1 MSQTPLLPPNTV
13 LPEIVG
19 DFPCIVVYV
28 DVAQEKVLECRWSKF
43 SEVMP
48 TVAAMHEQ
56 NKETGAEPNGKK

>member
-28 DVAQEKVLECRWSKF
+28 DVAQEKVLECR
-43 SEVMP
+43 
-48 TVAAMHEQ
+48 
-56 NKETGAEPNGKK
+56 

>member
-48 TVAAMHEQ
+48 TVAAIQENEKAQ
-56 NKETGAEPNGKK
+56 KAGSDGQK